1 MRIAVDVMG
10 GDMGPAEMIPGALM
24 ARDQYGAQVIFVG
37 DEETIKAH
45 LKENG
50 RDESDIEIV
59 HAADSISMDED
70 PLAAV
75 RHKRDSSMVVAA
87 KLVREKKAQA
97 AVTSGSTGA
106 LVAAGPLVVGRLKG
120 ASRPALATPIPTVGG
135 HPCVILDIGA
145 NPECQAKNLL
155 EFAIMGSAYASA
167 LLGIDNPSIGLLSNG
182 TEASKGTSVI
192 VQANQM
198 LSGSGLNFVGNIEAR
213 SIFYGEADVVVMDG
227 FAGNVVLKLSECL

>member
-87 KLVREKKAQA
+87 KLVRE
-97 AVTSGSTGA
+97 
-106 LVAAGPLVVGRLKG
+106 
-120 ASRPALATPIPTVGG
+120 
-135 HPCVILDIGA
+135 
-145 NPECQAKNLL
+145 
-155 EFAIMGSAYASA
+155 
-167 LLGIDNPSIGLLSNG
+167 
-182 TEASKGTSVI
+182 
-192 VQANQM
+192 
-198 LSGSGLNFVGNIEAR
+198 
-213 SIFYGEADVVVMDG
+213 
-227 FAGNVVLKLSECL
+227 